1 LVFTQ
6 QMISKHQQ
14 ILRIIGLRK
23 TDWNKYLATVGVR
36 QMVAK
41 DDIGR
46 TTFRKKEG
54 VVVIDNG
61 GGCSL
66 QGKAKVATLAK
77 ADFTRR
83 RLGRPRRLLRRHLP
97 HRMSRESSCHAKVA

>member
-1 LVFTQ
+1 
-6 QMISKHQQ
+6 M
-14 ILRIIGLRK
+14 IIGLRK
-23 TDWNKYLATVGVR
+23 MIDALETDWNKYLESTVGVR

-97 HRMSRESSCHAKVA
+97 HRMSRESSCHAIVA